1 MLNLQFYNL
10 ALEKSDLRSRSPAL
24 RGKIQQSRLGKVW
37 ISHWSKCN
45 CEMEQKSRE
54 AGAGWHAWRQKPW
67 FRSKILSSA
76 GLAWF
81 HDILGAIGG
90 RTLSQSIR
98 SSPITVALPVLMV
111 LYSRYSL
118 TPSRGNRQCLRFV
131 QISLCKGAARRLLR
145 IGYGCYRLSKK
156 N

>member
-1 MLNLQFYNL
+1 MRVISPIFFPGHFKCRAPVKSRQKSVPQIRASFTKDARAWNARRYAMFTRGRSNYIVCVCVSYQGLSCKILQQ
-10 ALEKSDLRSRSPAL
+10 
-24 RGKIQQSRLGKVW
+24 IQQSRLEKIW

-76 GLAWF
+76 GLARF

-90 RTLSQSIR
+90 RTHSQSIR
-98 SSPITVALPVLMV
+98 SWSHI
-111 LYSRYSL
+111 
-118 TPSRGNRQCLRFV
+118 
-131 QISLCKGAARRLLR
+131 LL
-145 IGYGCYRLSKK
+145 L
-156 N
+156 NTQ